1 MTAGLMHIAELEVFR
16 YPVPFKTAFRHA
28 SATRRRAENLIV
40 AARSHCGRTGYGE
53 GCPRSYVTGETV
65 EGGARFVQ
73 EHRSAICDSVTDI
86 GSLQDWIETNRQVID
101 RNPAAFCAVE
111 IAIVDLIGQIM
122 RSPVEDVVGVPRL
135 SGDFVY
141 AAVLGDAPWP
151 VYCWQLL
158 RYRKRGFGDFK
169 VKLSGELERDRAKL
183 RLLRKV
189 IDGRRG
195 AGPARVRLD
204 ANNLWTAAA
213 DCLSHMAALPG
224 QIFAIEEPLQPGDLT
239 GLAQIAGEA
248 GTRVILDESILRV
261 DQLQS
266 LDGDRWIANVR
277 VSKMGGLNRSLAFAS
292 EAAQRG
298 LGIIVG
304 AQVGETSILTR
315 AGLTVMSA
323 AKERLLSSEGAF
335 GTHLL
340 RRDLTTS
347 SLMFGRGGVLRARD
361 ANVGAPGLGLS
372 VRDGDLSPL

>member
-40 AARSHCGRTGYGE
+40 AARSDCGRTGYGE

-65 EGGARFVQ
+65 EGGARFVR

-86 GSLQDWIETNRQVID
+86 GSLQDWIETNRKVID

-111 IAIVDLIGQIM
+111 IAIVDLIGQIAQ
-122 RSPVEDVVGVPRL
+122 SPVEDVLGVPRL

-158 RYRKRGFGDFK
+158 RYRKRRFGDFK
-169 VKLSGELERDRAKL
+169 VKLSGDLERDRAKL

-189 IDGRRG
+189 MDGRRG

-224 QIFAIEEPLQPGDLT
+224 QIFAIEEPLQPGDFT

-248 GTRVILDESILRV
+248 RTRVVLDESILRI

-292 EAAQRG
+292 AAAQRG

-315 AGLTVMSA
+315 AGLTVMNA
-323 AKERLLSSEGAF
+323 AKEHLLSSEGAF

-347 SLMFGRGGVLRARD
+347 SLMFGRGGVLCARD

-372 VRDGDLSPL
+372 VRGGDLSPL